1 MSIAAE
7 VQRVREIFGPGTD
20 IRVPP
25 FQRAYA
31 WEDEEVEVLI
41 QDLLEAFRTGTIYF
55 LGAIVVIRPRNRGP
69 SDVVD
74 GQQRLTTLT
83 IIMAVLRDMA
93 RTKDEEILLH
103 SMIGPD
109 IKTGGMRFQSAQSQK
124 LSQKWRITLNPNDEP
139 YFRQFVQEKGATLQS
154 DNSRDQA
161 RAPGSE
167 SQARL
172 SAAVGNVQEY
182 LSDMAPEERT
192 RFATWLLDQV
202 TLVRVRVGEFAIAY
216 KVFQSLNHRGKP
228 LSDHDILKSVLFER
242 AEYNAQESDGQ
253 SRKWSNY
260 TARLGDRGFGDL
272 WKQVRS
278 IYDRDAVGEMVSGLI
293 AGITHKAGGGV
304 KPSDAISQFLETRL
318 PKYVDA
324 YDAIV
329 NGKTDGLK
337 LGEDA
342 LRRICFLRSIHHESW
357 RAPAIRFLAE
367 FDYDAE
373 MADRFFSA
381 MDRLAYAMQYSVKD
395 RDYRHKRY
403 RRLLDSMDR
412 PAELFEPGSLL
423 ELTARERTDFLD
435 RLRGRFP
442 NFKQRKA
449 LLMRISASVE
459 DGVAIDPSADCT
471 VEHILPRTPSKGSA
485 WYEEW
490 SRTRDRDELT
500 ECIGNFTLLTH
511 AENQKADR
519 KPFLEKL
526 DIYFP
531 EGRPA
536 SYALSNDLR
545 GRTRWTPDD
554 VKTRRDKLIQALA
567 KDWGL

>member
-7 VQRVREIFGPGTD
+7 VQRIREIFGPGTD

-41 QDLLEAFRTGTIYF
+41 QDLMEAFRTGTIYF

-83 IIMAVLRDMA
+83 IMMAVLRDLA
-93 RTKDEEILLH
+93 RTKDEEALLQ

-109 IKTGGMRFQSAQSQK
+109 VKAGGMRFQSAQ
-124 LSQKWRITLNPNDEP
+124 SQKWRITLNPNDEP
-139 YFRQFVQEKGATLQS
+139 FFRRFVQEKGATLQ
-154 DNSRDQA
+154 DETVREEG

-172 SAAVGNVQEY
+172 SAAVATMQEH

-228 LSDHDILKSVLFER
+228 LSDHDILKSVLFAR
-242 AEYNAQESDGQ
+242 AEYNAQESDGE
-253 SRKWSNY
+253 SRTWSNY

-278 IYDRDAVGEMVSGLI
+278 IYDREALGEMVSGLI
-293 AGITHKAGGGV
+293 AGITQRAGSGV
-304 KPSDAISQFLETRL
+304 QQSDAIASFLETKL
-318 PKYVDA
+318 PKFVSA
-324 YDAIV
+324 YDAVV

-337 LGEDA
+337 LGPEA

-367 FDYDAE
+367 VNYDEA

-395 RDYRHKRY
+395 REYRHKRY
-403 RRLLDSMDR
+403 RRLLDAMDK
-412 PAELFEPGSLL
+412 PASLFEPNSLL
-423 ELTARERTDFLD
+423 ELTARERTDILD

-449 LLMRISASVE
+449 LLMRISAAVE
-459 DGVAIDPSADCT
+459 GGIAIDPSADCT
-471 VEHILPRTPSKGSA
+471 VEHILPRTPSKGSN
-485 WYEEW
+485 WFEEW
-490 SRTRDRDELT
+490 SRARDRDDLT

-519 KPFLEKL
+519 RPFLEKL
-526 DIYFP
+526 EDVYF
-531 EGRPA
+531 EGGKVA

-554 VKTRRDKLIQALA
+554 VKTRRDMLTQALA